1 MSPKAARRSA
11 QNRLPRI
18 DYNQAMIIIT
28 VVTPVLPN
36 SATSRA
42 IGELTCQQTTAYN
55 EAVALLNR
63 GTTIPKR
70 STRKE
75 PHGFNNLLT
84 RWLHTRPFLRKVPYS
99 IHQTG
104 WEQAWEANERMRNQ
118 STLRRKRI
126 ERAQTHGQPPKKRDT
141 RQHRR
146 TLEYRRR
153 KDNPSL
159 TITEGRRLSAKGHTI
174 TFQHRHFEFTIRT
187 KFQNL
192 DQLDIRSMQLVPCQ
206 DYAPNVPLDQR
217 QYLAHI
223 QINTLGGIPDE
234 LPAITQPH
242 QILGFDRG
250 RKKPAAASNGQEIQY
265 DPLPDVAERKAD
277 YKSVRTKKQGS
288 KRQHHAKTQAARR
301 SHKRIQRRRTA
312 KRHQVK
318 TILRD
323 AQPKAVAVESLRLS
337 NMLASAAG
345 TKEHPGVNVAAK
357 RALNRAIAEASMGE
371 TNQII
376 HRECERLEIPVV
388 PVPAAGTSQTCPRC
402 GYRDPHNRESQA
414 VFKCQ
419 RCTFTDNADF
429 TASRIVRNRAYALYC
444 DPNVT
449 VEQAPTGWLEQPS
462 QRCGEIPLFRIESEI
477 KPTGG
482 ATALSTHGDQGPAH
496 KAHDRIQPLLL
507 VA

>member
-1 MSPKAARRSA
+1 M
-11 QNRLPRI
+11 
-18 DYNQAMIIIT
+18 
-28 VVTPVLPN
+28 
-36 SATSRA
+36 
-42 IGELTCQQTTAYN
+42 TCQQTTAYN

-63 GTTIPKR
+63 GTTIRKR

-84 RWLHTRPFLRKVPYS
+84 KWRHTQPFLRKVPYS

-104 WEQAWEANERMRNQ
+104 WEQAWEANERMRDQ

-126 ERAQTHGQPPKKRDT
+126 ERAQTHGQHPKKRDT

-146 TLEYRRR
+146 TLAHRHH

-174 TFQHRHFEFTIRT
+174 TFEHRYFSFTIHT
-187 KFQNL
+187 KHQNL
-192 DQLDIRSMQLVPCQ
+192 DQLAIRSMQLVPCQ
-206 DYAPNVPLDQR
+206 DYAPSVPLDER
-217 QYLAHI
+217 QYFAHI
-223 QINTLGGIPDE
+223 QISIPGGLPDV
-234 LPAITQPH
+234 LPAITQPN

-250 RKKPAAASNGQEIQY
+250 RKKPAAASNGEEIQH
-265 DPLPDVAERKAD
+265 DPAPDVAERKFD
-277 YKSVRTKKQGS
+277 YKSVRVKKQGS
-288 KRQHHAKTQAARR
+288 KRRQHAKEQAARH
-301 SHKRIQRRRTA
+301 SHKRTQRRRAA

-318 TILRD
+318 NILRD

-376 HRECERLEIPVV
+376 HRECERLGIPVL

-402 GYRDPHNRESQA
+402 GYRDPQNRESQA

-449 VEQAPTGWLEQPS
+449 VEQAPTGWPEQPS

-496 KAHDRIQPLLL
+496 KAHHRIQPLLL

>member
-1 MSPKAARRSA
+1 MLST
-11 QNRLPRI
+11 I
-18 DYNQAMIIIT
+18 
-28 VVTPVLPN
+28 VTSVLPDA
-36 SATSRA
+36 ATNRA
-42 IGELTCQQTTAYN
+42 IGELLCQQTAAYN

-63 GTTIPKR
+63 GITIRKR

-84 RWLHTRPFLRKVPYS
+84 RWRHRQPFLRKVPYS
-99 IHQTG
+99 IHQIG
-104 WEQAWEANERMRNQ
+104 WEQAWEANARMRDQ
-118 STLRRKRI
+118 AALRHRRI
-126 ERAQTHGQPPKKRDT
+126 ERAQGHPLKKRDT

-146 TLEYRRR
+146 TLAHRRR

-174 TFQHRHFEFTIRT
+174 TFEHRYFSFTIHT
-187 KFQNL
+187 KHQNL
-192 DQLDIRSMQLVPCQ
+192 DLLDIRSMQLVPCQ
-206 DYAPNVPLDQR
+206 DYAPSVPLDQR

-223 QINTLGGIPDE
+223 QTNTLGGIPDE

-288 KRQHHAKTQAARR
+288 KRQTHTKAKAARR
-301 SHKRIQRRRTA
+301 SHKRIQRRRAA

-318 TILRD
+318 TILHD
-323 AQPKAVAVESLRLS
+323 GQPQAVAVESLRLP

-376 HRECERLEIPVV
+376 HRECERLGIPVL

-402 GYRDPHNRESQA
+402 GHRDPQNRESQA

-419 RCTFTDNADF
+419 RCGFIDNADF
-429 TASRIVRNRAYALYC
+429 TASRIVRNRAYVLYC
-444 DPNVT
+444 DADTT
-449 VEQAPTGWLEQPS
+449 VEQAPTGWPEQPS

-496 KAHDRIQPLLL
+496 KAHDRTQPLLL